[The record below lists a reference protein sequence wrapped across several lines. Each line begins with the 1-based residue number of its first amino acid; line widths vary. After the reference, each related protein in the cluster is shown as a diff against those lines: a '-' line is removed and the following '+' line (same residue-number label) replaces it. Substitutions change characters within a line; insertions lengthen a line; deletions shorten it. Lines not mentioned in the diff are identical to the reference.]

1 MFDFRRHRVVVSRQ
15 YRARLGAQGSE
26 RKRTRAAFYEGRC
39 EMGGV
44 YIGGGA
50 LLVIVIIILIVVLL

>member
-1 MFDFRRHRVVVSRQ
+1 MHRGPS
-15 YRARLGAQGSE
+15 

>member
-1 MFDFRRHRVVVSRQ
+1 LGSSFAPGTGHDPVHRGPR
-15 YRARLGAQGSE
+15 
-26 RKRTRAAFYEGRC
+26 RKRTRAASYEGRC

-50 LLVIVIIILIVVLL
+50 LLVIVVIILIVVLL